1 MDLSAEV
8 FDIVSKLA
16 LLVVECQRLSVS
28 TLRITV
34 VEFTFTTRVWKK
46 KYYQPY
52 IDHYYLSI
60 FFE

>member
-34 VEFTFTTRVWKK
+34 VEFTFTTRKK